1 LPPKKSS
8 HRGGRTRRG
17 RRKRKQN
24 ARRSPRKTGDAGT
37 TQATAGESTDITVEH
52 LEEEKAKPMA
62 AVPMSSEFDDQIDA
76 VKVKRPKPKPAINP
90 AGFVFVGDAESDDQT
105 PWLAADREPQGG
117 QKVSA
122 FTMALIAHFALAL
135 LGGFVVVNLPQTKPP
150 QIVAVN
156 VMAEREPEIAPRL
169 VKRDVPK
176 AASASA
182 PPASIVSSSAPS
194 DFSVPEFDTESAPDL
209 SMLMSGV
216 DIGQGMSFT
225 GEGQESN
232 VNFFGIRS
240 GGKKIAFVVDAT
252 RYMLVDEKGG
262 MFAYDKVKAEV
273 AAMLAQLKRG
283 TAFNIILYEGK
294 NLSLFREEPV
304 AAKPSAIR
312 LASQWLDSLN
322 RNYDQL
328 GLRGRSGSSGQITGG
343 VGVIEA
349 RDNLGYAKA
358 IQMALEMDVN
368 AVFAIS
374 SGYQRITRS
383 LDAEQRAEVRKM
395 SEGRI
400 PGKVSKADRDRWNK
414 AQADTRDWLRK
425 ENDARA
431 TRGLAPKVVTNFN
444 ALVRQVTGQTP
455 PRATGGDTGPPPRGM
470 PRPGPPYTAEEIEK
484 HIEKVVVHFYMESNE
499 AIPEI
504 HMVLFLGEDEDI
516 GDAKDHF
523 RRLTR
528 RNKGKLQILE
538 GLAALSDV
546 TGK

>member
-1 LPPKKSS
+1 
-8 HRGGRTRRG
+8 
-17 RRKRKQN
+17 
-24 ARRSPRKTGDAGT
+24 
-37 TQATAGESTDITVEH
+37 
-52 LEEEKAKPMA
+52 MA
-62 AVPMSSEFDDQIDA
+62 ATPVSSDSGDQSA
-76 VKVKRPKPKPAINP
+76 EVKMRRPKPRSVDNP
-90 AGFVFVGDAESDDQT
+90 AGFAFVEDADDDET
-105 PWLAADREPQGG
+105 ALSAAAREPQAG

-122 FTMALIAHFALAL
+122 FTMALIVHFVLAV
-135 LGGFVVVNLPQTKPP
+135 LGGFVVVNLPQTEPP

-169 VKRDVPK
+169 VERDVPK

-182 PPASIVSSSAPS
+182 PPAAIVSSSAPS
-194 DFSVPEFDTESAPDL
+194 DFSVPEFDVDSAPDL
-209 SMLMSGV
+209 TMLMTGV
-216 DIGQGMSFT
+216 DAGQGMSFT
-225 GEGQESN
+225 GEGRESN

-240 GGKKIAFVVDAT
+240 GGKRIAFVVDAT

-294 NLSLFREEPV
+294 TLSLFREQPV

-312 LASQWLDSLN
+312 LASEWLDTLN
-322 RNYDQL
+322 RDYDNL
-328 GLRGRSGSSGQITGG
+328 GLRGHSGSTGQISEG
-343 VGVIEA
+343 VGIIEA

-358 IQMALEMDVN
+358 IQLALEMDVN

-374 SGYQRITRS
+374 SGYQRINRS
-383 LDAEQRAEVRKM
+383 LSAEQLAEVRKM
-395 SEGRI
+395 VQGRT
-400 PGKVSKADRDRWNK
+400 PGQVSKADRDRWNK
-414 AQADTRDWLRK
+414 AQADTREWLRK
-425 ENDARA
+425 ENEARA
-431 TRGLAPKVVTNFN
+431 SQGLAPKVVINFN
-444 ALVRQVTGQTP
+444 ALVRQVTGQSP
-455 PRATGGDTGPPPRGM
+455 PRATGGDTSPPPQGM
-470 PRPGPPYTAEEIEK
+470 PRPGPPYTPEEIEK
-484 HIEKVVVHFYMESNE
+484 HIEKVVVNFFKETNK

-528 RNKGKLQILE
+528 RNKGKLQILK

-546 TGK
+546 TGKK